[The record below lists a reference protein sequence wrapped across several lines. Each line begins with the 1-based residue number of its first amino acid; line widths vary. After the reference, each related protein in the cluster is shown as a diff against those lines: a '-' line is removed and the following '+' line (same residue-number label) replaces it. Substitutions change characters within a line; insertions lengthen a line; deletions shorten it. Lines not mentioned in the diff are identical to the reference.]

1 VYEFV
6 ARGGTILSGV
16 VVWNEWLKRLVV
28 VVVSIF
34 VKLLVHICVYAA
46 CINCDC
52 WEYLLNILWLL

>member
-1 VYEFV
+1 LVGDSVGE
-6 ARGGTILSGV
+6 